1 MDFDQIIER
10 RRTHSMKW
18 DMMQALYG
26 ISPQD
31 GIPMWVADMEFKPP
45 ASVQRAVLDMGKH
58 GVFGYYGD
66 DLSYREAIKNWLDR
80 RHGWKIDTDW
90 IFTAHGLVNGT
101 AMCIEA
107 FTEPG
112 DGIVLF
118 SPVYHAFSRIIKA
131 AERNVVECELVND
144 SDRYVMD
151 FDAYDA
157 KMTGWETMAILCSPH
172 NPGGRVWTPEELSDL
187 ARFCERHD
195 LILVS
200 DEIHQDLVFPGH
212 RHVPTAVA
220 APSSEPRLVTLT
232 AATKTFNIAGC
243 HTGNVIIAD
252 KSLRAHFGKRMAGL
266 GISPGS
272 FGPMMVEAAYNEGEQ
287 WLDELIGYLDRNR
300 QLFDQCINAI
310 PGVGSMPLEAT
321 YLAWV
326 DFSGTGLGEAEILE
340 RIEGRASIA
349 PSHGKSFGRGGEQ
362 FMRFNFACQ
371 RSVLEEALERIQGAF
386 SDMAG

>member
-1 MDFDQIIER
+1 MNFDQIIER
-10 RRTHSMKW
+10 RQTHSLKW

-26 ISPQD
+26 ISPRK

-45 ASVQRAVLDMGKH
+45 ASVQRAVLDMGEH

-66 DLSYREAIKNWLDR
+66 DLSYREAIRNWLDR
-80 RHGWKIDTDW
+80 RHGWTVDTDW

-101 AMCIEA
+101 AMCIDA

-144 SDRYVMD
+144 SGRYVMD

-157 KMTGWETMAILCSPH
+157 QMTGRETMAILCSPH

-200 DEIHQDLVFPGH
+200 DEIHQDLVFPGQ

-220 APSSEPRLVTLT
+220 APWAQDRLATLT

-252 KSLRAHFGKRMAGL
+252 DELHKRFSKRMASL

-272 FGPMMVEAAYNEGEQ
+272 FGPMMVEAAYNDGEQ
-287 WLDELIGYLDRNR
+287 WLDELIGYLDGNR

-310 PGVGSMPLEAT
+310 PGVASMQLEAT

-326 DFSGTGLGEAEILE
+326 DFSGTGLDDSAILE
-340 RIEGRASIA
+340 RIEGRAAIA
-349 PSHGKSFGRGGEQ
+349 PSHGQSFGLGGEQ